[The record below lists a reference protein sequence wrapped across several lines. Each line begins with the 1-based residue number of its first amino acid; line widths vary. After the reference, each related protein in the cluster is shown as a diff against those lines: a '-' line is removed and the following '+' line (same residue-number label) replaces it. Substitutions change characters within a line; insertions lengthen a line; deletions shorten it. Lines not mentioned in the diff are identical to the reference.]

1 MKSDAFPFLDDGST
15 RDILTHVARSRQQ
28 AFRPHLPH
36 VRFVDILSRFQYNS
50 GRCPMTGKKVL
61 IVDYDQQSLEAM
73 VKLLKTQKVQ
83 IIKAA
88 DGQAAYDKFK
98 AEKPDLVILEAIL
111 PKIHGFDLTKKIS
124 QESGGRVPVIIVTGL
139 YRGPQYKH
147 EALSSFGAADY
158 FEKPVDP
165 EKFVGSVQ
173 QLLHDEEDIEEDLP
187 DPESVIE
194 HLSQKVKAKPHKPK
208 EKAAREKDASA

>member
-1 MKSDAFPFLDDGST
+1 
-15 RDILTHVARSRQQ
+15 
-28 AFRPHLPH
+28 
-36 VRFVDILSRFQYNS
+36 
-50 GRCPMTGKKVL
+50 MTGKKILV
-61 IVDYDQQSLEAM
+61 VDYDSQSLEAM

-98 AEKPDLVILEAIL
+98 SEKPDLVILEAIL

-124 QESGGRVPVIIVTGL
+124 QESGGRIPVIIVTGL

-165 EKFVGSVQ
+165 EKFIASVQ

-187 DPESVIE
+187 DSESVIE
-194 HLSQKVKAKPHKPK
+194 SLSQKVKAKPHKPK
-208 EKAAREKDASA
+208 DKTLREKDAPA

>member
-1 MKSDAFPFLDDGST
+1 
-15 RDILTHVARSRQQ
+15 
-28 AFRPHLPH
+28 
-36 VRFVDILSRFQYNS
+36 
-50 GRCPMTGKKVL
+50 MTGKKVL
-61 IVDYDQQSLEAM
+61 IVDYDSASLEAM
-73 VKLLKTQKVQ
+73 IKLLKTQKVQ

-98 AEKPDLVILEAIL
+98 SEKPDLVILEAIL

-139 YRGPQYKH
+139 YRGPQYRH

-165 EKFVGSVQ
+165 EKFVASVA
-173 QLLHDEEDIEEDLP
+173 QLLHDEEDIEEELP
-187 DPESVIE
+187 DPDSVIE
-194 HLSQKVKAKPHKPK
+194 GLSQKIKAKPHRTK
-208 EKAAREKDASA
+208 EKAAREKDAPA